1 MLDDFHKGLEPA
13 TTPQD
18 GSSLRILIVHTRW
31 NSSIVQ
37 GLVDGAKKT
46 MIEQHNVKPENI
58 VIESVPGAYEL
69 PFAAKKLL
77 EVSQIRAA
85 EGANDLMGNVNL
97 LDGLNLSSP
106 TTTSTPSGTA
116 PPTSAGAAK
125 GSRQA
130 FDAVICIGVLIKGS
144 TMHFEYICEAVS
156 QGIMRVGLDS
166 GVPVI
171 FGVLT
176 CLNEEQALSRAGL
189 DKAGKGHNHGIDWGS
204 GAVEMAL
211 LKNRAL

>member
-1 MLDDFHKGLEPA
+1 MIEDHKGLEPA
-13 TTPQD
+13 AVHQD
-18 GSSLRILIVHTRW
+18 GSNLRILIVRTRW
-31 NSSIVQ
+31 NSDIVD
-37 GLVDGAKKT
+37 GLVKGAKDE
-46 MIEQHNVKPENI
+46 MINKHNVKPENI

-106 TTTSTPSGTA
+106 TPSSSAKPVSSASTTATP
-116 PPTSAGAAK
+116 AASK
-125 GSRQA
+125 QA

-176 CLNEEQALSRAGL
+176 CLSEKQALIRA
-189 DKAGKGHNHGIDWGS
+189 DMDPEEKGHNHGLDWGA